1 MLNLFDQLKKAQVCL
16 LCFLVPGLLFAAGIV
31 GAALLCRVSVLLSG
45 AFSAAVLC
53 ALYIYRQRVALP
65 LIRTRRLY
73 ARLIAEAPE
82 TVSGTVLGWKAGK
95 ISQQGVMMRS
105 LILDTGETV
114 RGERVPRE
122 VNVPAVLLPTVQTG
136 AVVQIQAR
144 ENVALSL
151 SPCERCRV
159 EPREGRYAVSTL
171 VLGGMAL
178 LCAVG
183 WTSGQ
188 ALYQRAHQ
196 KPTVAVAVC
205 TPAHR
210 PEAEADVRESFAA
223 QGLPEPVFSYTNTLD
238 RETVYSFLA
247 TYGAL
252 DADCLLLSEET
263 FRAVFDGDVPA
274 LPIAS
279 FSEGDDLRF
288 LTNAEDEPVAVILYD
303 PRDEGYSTRF
313 HALIDWVAVPRED
326 RYILALAPRGEGR
339 AEDAVRGL
347 VHWLLARSAP
357 KE

>member
-1 MLNLFDQLKKAQVCL
+1 MLNLFEQPKKEQVSFLGYL
-16 LCFLVPGLLFAAGIV
+16 LPGLLIVAGIV
-31 GAALLCRVSVLLSG
+31 GAALLWRVSALLSG
-45 AFSAAVLC
+45 ALSAAVLC
-53 ALYIYRQRVALP
+53 ALYVYRQRVALP
-65 LIRTRRLY
+65 LVRTRRLY
-73 ARLIAEAPE
+73 DRLVREEPE
-82 TVSGTVLGWKAGK
+82 TVRGTVLGWKAGK
-95 ISQQGVMMRS
+95 TSQQGVMMRS

-114 RGERVPRE
+114 RGERVPWE

-136 AVVQIQAR
+136 AVVQILTR
-144 ENVALSL
+144 ENIALSL
-151 SPCERCRV
+151 SHCEACRV
-159 EPREGRYAVSTL
+159 EPREGRYAVSAL

-183 WTSGQ
+183 WASGQ

-210 PEAEADVRESFAA
+210 PEAEAALQDAFAA
-223 QGLPEPVFSYTNTLD
+223 QGLPMPIFSYTNTLD

-252 DADCLLLSEET
+252 EADCLLLSEGT

-303 PRDEGYSTRF
+303 PRDEGYSARF

-326 RYILALAPRGEGR
+326 RYILALAPQGEGR

-347 VHWLLARSAP
+347 VHWLLARSAS

>member
-1 MLNLFDQLKKAQVCL
+1 MLNLFEQPKKAQVRL
-16 LCFLVPGLLFAAGIV
+16 LCFLLPGLLFAAGIV

-82 TVSGTVLGWKAGK
+82 TISGTVLGWKAGK

-122 VNVPAVLLPTVQTG
+122 VNVPAVLLPEISTG
-136 AVVQIQAR
+136 ASVQLRVR

-151 SPCERCRV
+151 SHCEACRV
-159 EPREGRYAVSTL
+159 EPREGRYAVSAL

-183 WTSGQ
+183 WASGQ

-210 PEAEADVRESFAA
+210 PEAEADIRESFAA
-223 QGLPEPVFSYTNTLD
+223 QGLPEPVFTYTNTLD
-238 RETVYSFLA
+238 GETVYSFLA

-274 LPIAS
+274 LPTGS
-279 FSEGDDLRF
+279 FPEGDGLRF
-288 LTNAEDEPVAVILYD
+288 LFNAGNEPVAVILYD
-303 PRDEGYSTRF
+303 PQDEGYSARF

-326 RYILALAPRGEGR
+326 RYILARAPRGEGR

-347 VHWLLARSAP
+347 VRWLLARSVS

>member
-1 MLNLFDQLKKAQVCL
+1 MLNLFEQPKKEQVHL
-16 LCFLVPGLLFAAGIV
+16 LCFLLPGLLFAAGIV

-151 SPCERCRV
+151 SPCEGCRV
-159 EPREGRYAVSTL
+159 EPREGRYAVSAL
-171 VLGGMAL
+171 VLGGLAL

-183 WTSGQ
+183 WASGQ

-252 DADCLLLSEET
+252 DADCLL
-263 FRAVFDGDVPA
+263 RAVFDGDVPA

-303 PRDEGYSTRF
+303 PRDEGYSDRF
-313 HALIDWVAVPRED
+313 RALIDWVAVPRED
-326 RYILALAPRGEGR
+326 RYILVRAPRGEGR

-347 VHWLLARSAP
+347 VHWLLARSAS

>member
-1 MLNLFDQLKKAQVCL
+1 MLNLFEQPKKEQVRFLGYL
-16 LCFLVPGLLFAAGIV
+16 LPGLLFAAGIV

-151 SPCERCRV
+151 SHCEACRV

-183 WTSGQ
+183 WASGH
-188 ALYQRAHQ
+188 ALYQRAHRQ
-196 KPTVAVAVC
+196 PTVAVAVC

-223 QGLPEPVFSYTNTLD
+223 QGLPEPVFTYTNTLD
-238 RETVYSFLA
+238 GETVYSFLA

-274 LPIAS
+274 LPTGS
-279 FSEGDDLRF
+279 FPEGDGLRF
-288 LTNAEDEPVAVILYD
+288 LFNEENEPVAVILYD
-303 PRDEGYSTRF
+303 PQDESYSARF

-326 RYILALAPRGEGR
+326 KYILARAPRGEGR

-347 VHWLLARSAP
+347 VRWLLARSVS

>member
-31 GAALLCRVSVLLSG
+31 GAALLCRVSVLLAG

-65 LIRTRRLY
+65 LLRTWRLY
-73 ARLIAEAPE
+73 ARLLAEAPE

-95 ISQQGVMMRS
+95 TTQQGVMMRA
-105 LILDTGETV
+105 LVLDTGETV
-114 RGERVPRE
+114 RGEKVPRE
-122 VNVPAVLLPTVQTG
+122 VNVPALLLPTVQTG
-136 AVVQIQAR
+136 AVVQILTR
-144 ENVALSL
+144 ENIALSL
-151 SPCERCRV
+151 SPCEACRV
-159 EPREGRYAVSTL
+159 EAREGRYAVSAL
-171 VLGGMAL
+171 VLGGLAL

-183 WTSGQ
+183 WASGY

-210 PEAEADVRESFAA
+210 PEAEAALQDAFAA
-223 QGLPEPVFSYTNTLD
+223 QGLPTPIFSYTNTLD
-238 RETVYSFLA
+238 PETVYSFLA

-252 DADCLLLSEET
+252 EADCLLLSEGT

-303 PRDEGYSTRF
+303 PRDEGYSARF
-313 HALIDWVAVPRED
+313 RALIDWVAVPRED
-326 RYILALAPRGEGR
+326 RYILALAPQGEGR

-347 VHWLLARSAP
+347 VHWLLARSAS

>member
-1 MLNLFDQLKKAQVCL
+1 MLNLFEQPKKEQVRL
-16 LCFLVPGLLFAAGIV
+16 LGYLLPGLLCAAGIV
-31 GAALLCRVSVLLSG
+31 GAALLWRVSALLSG
-45 AFSAAVLC
+45 ALSAAVLC
-53 ALYIYRQRVALP
+53 ALYVYRQRVALP
-65 LIRTRRLY
+65 LVRTRRLY
-73 ARLIAEAPE
+73 DQLIQEEPE
-82 TVSGTVLGWKAGK
+82 TVRGTVLGWKAGK
-95 ISQQGVMMRS
+95 TSQQGVMMRS

-151 SPCERCRV
+151 SHCEGCRV
-159 EPREGRYAVSTL
+159 EPREGRYAVSAL
-171 VLGGMAL
+171 VLGGLIL

-183 WTSGQ
+183 WASGH
-188 ALYQRAHQ
+188 ALYQRAHRQ
-196 KPTVAVAVC
+196 PTVAVAVC

-210 PEAEADVRESFAA
+210 PEAEADIRESFAA
-223 QGLPEPVFSYTNTLD
+223 QGLPEPVFTYTNTLD
-238 RETVYSFLA
+238 GEMVYSFLA

-263 FRAVFDGDVPA
+263 FCAVFDGDVPP
-274 LPIAS
+274 LPAETLP
-279 FSEGDDLRF
+279 EGDGLRF
-288 LTNAEDEPVAVILYD
+288 LFNAGNEPVAVILYD
-303 PRDEGYSTRF
+303 PRDEGYSARF

-326 RYILALAPRGEGR
+326 RYILALAPQGKGR

-347 VHWLLARSAP
+347 VHWLLARSAS

>member
-1 MLNLFDQLKKAQVCL
+1 MLNLFEQPKKEQVRFLGYL
-16 LCFLVPGLLFAAGIV
+16 LPGLLFAAGIV

-136 AVVQIQAR
+136 AVVQILTR
-144 ENVALSL
+144 ENIALSL
-151 SPCERCRV
+151 SHCEACRV
-159 EPREGRYAVSTL
+159 EPREGRYAVSAL
-171 VLGGMAL
+171 VLGGLAL

-183 WTSGQ
+183 WASGH
-188 ALYQRAHQ
+188 ALYQRAHRQ
-196 KPTVAVAVC
+196 PTVAVAVC

-210 PEAEADVRESFAA
+210 PEAEAALQDAFAA
-223 QGLPEPVFSYTNTLD
+223 QGLPTPIFSYTNTLD
-238 RETVYSFLA
+238 PETVYSFLA

-252 DADCLLLSEET
+252 EADCLLLSEGT

-303 PRDEGYSTRF
+303 PRDEGYSARF
-313 HALIDWVAVPRED
+313 RALIDWVAVPRED
-326 RYILALAPRGEGR
+326 RYILALAPHGEGR

>member
-1 MLNLFDQLKKAQVCL
+1 MLNLFEQPKKEQVRFLGYL
-16 LCFLVPGLLFAAGIV
+16 LPGLLFAAEIV
-31 GAALLCRVSVLLSG
+31 GAALLCRVSGLLSRS
-45 AFSAAVLC
+45 FSAAVLC

-82 TVSGTVLGWKAGK
+82 TVSGTVLGWKEGK

-136 AVVQIQAR
+136 AVVQILTR
-144 ENVALSL
+144 ENIALSL
-151 SPCERCRV
+151 SHCEGCRV
-159 EPREGRYAVSTL
+159 EPREGRYAVSAL
-171 VLGGMAL
+171 VLGGLIL

-183 WTSGQ
+183 WASGH
-188 ALYQRAHQ
+188 ALYQRAHRQ
-196 KPTVAVAVC
+196 PTVAVAVC

-210 PEAEADVRESFAA
+210 PEAEADIRESFAA
-223 QGLPEPVFSYTNTLD
+223 QGLPEPVFTYTNTLD

-263 FRAVFDGDVPA
+263 FRAVFDGDVPP
-274 LPIAS
+274 LPAETLP
-279 FSEGDDLRF
+279 EGDGLRF
-288 LTNAEDEPVAVILYD
+288 LFNGGNEPVAVILYD
-303 PRDEGYSTRF
+303 PQDEGYSARF

-326 RYILALAPRGEGR
+326 RYILALAPHGEGR

>member
-1 MLNLFDQLKKAQVCL
+1 MLNLFEQPKKEQVRFLGYL
-16 LCFLVPGLLFAAGIV
+16 LPGLLFATGIV
-31 GAALLCRVSVLLSG
+31 GAVLLCRVSVLLSG

-82 TVSGTVLGWKAGK
+82 TISGTVLGWKAGK

-136 AVVQIQAR
+136 AVVQILTR
-144 ENVALSL
+144 ENIALSL
-151 SPCERCRV
+151 SHCEACRV
-159 EPREGRYAVSTL
+159 EPREGRYAVSAL

-183 WTSGQ
+183 WASGQ
-188 ALYQRAHQ
+188 ALYQRAHRQ
-196 KPTVAVAVC
+196 PTVAVAVC

-210 PEAEADVRESFAA
+210 PEAEADIRESFAA
-223 QGLPEPVFSYTNTLD
+223 QGLPEPIFSYTNTLD

-263 FRAVFDGDVPA
+263 FRAVFDGDVPP
-274 LPIAS
+274 LPAETLP
-279 FSEGDDLRF
+279 EGDGLRF
-288 LTNAEDEPVAVILYD
+288 LFNAGNEPVAVILYD
-303 PRDEGYSTRF
+303 PQDEGYSARF

-326 RYILALAPRGEGR
+326 RYILARAPRGEGR

-347 VHWLLARSAP
+347 VRWLLARSVS
-357 KE
+357 EE

>member
-65 LIRTRRLY
+65 LLRTWRLY
-73 ARLIAEAPE
+73 ARLLAEAPE

-95 ISQQGVMMRS
+95 TTQQGVMMRA
-105 LILDTGETV
+105 LVLDTGETV
-114 RGERVPRE
+114 RGEKVPRE
-122 VNVPAVLLPTVQTG
+122 VNVPALLLPTVQTG
-136 AVVQIQAR
+136 AVVQILTR
-144 ENVALSL
+144 ENIALSL
-151 SPCERCRV
+151 SPCEACRV
-159 EPREGRYAVSTL
+159 EPREGRYAVSAL
-171 VLGGMAL
+171 VLGGLAL

-183 WTSGQ
+183 WASGH
-188 ALYQRAHQ
+188 ALYQRAHRQ
-196 KPTVAVAVC
+196 PTVAVAVC

-210 PEAEADVRESFAA
+210 PEAEAALQDAFAA
-223 QGLPEPVFSYTNTLD
+223 QGLSTPIFSYTNTLD
-238 RETVYSFLA
+238 PETVYSFLA

-252 DADCLLLSEET
+252 EADCLLLSEGT

-303 PRDEGYSTRF
+303 PRDEGYSARF
-313 HALIDWVAVPRED
+313 RALIDWVAVPRED
-326 RYILALAPRGEGR
+326 RYILALAPHGEGR